1 MACYRRSV
9 PSSHRRFPLLDVT
22 FAGVA
27 LPSATMDLWDDDS
40 GVTRWSARA
49 LMPALQVAER
59 GRLTGRTK
67 DGRYFSGEVDVANR
81 QMGPGGPRGQTLVE
95 LHGSG
100 PLEESSEPP
109 PAEEPA
115 ASDAKSTS

>member
-1 MACYRRSV
+1 M
-9 PSSHRRFPLLDVT
+9 

-27 LPSATMDLWDDDS
+27 LPGATVDLWQDDT
-40 GVTRWSARA
+40 GVARWSVRA
-49 LMPALQVAER
+49 LMPGAQAAES

-67 DGRYFSGEVDVANR
+67 DGRTLSGEVAVANR

-100 PLEESSEPP
+100 PLEGLDGPLEGGDG
-109 PAEEPA
+109 
-115 ASDAKSTS
+115 ASNT

>member
-1 MACYRRSV
+1 
-9 PSSHRRFPLLDVT
+9 
-22 FAGVA
+22 
-27 LPSATMDLWDDDS
+27 MDLWTDDS

-49 LMPALQVAER
+49 LMPVTQQAEA
-59 GRLTGRTK
+59 GRLSGKLK
-67 DGRYFSGEVDVANR
+67 DGRLISGEVEVKNR

-115 ASDAKSTS
+115 ASDAKSSS